1 MTSLDRSSAR
11 ALGPIAFGGVL
22 VALLG
27 ACTTAPREQLA
38 VANASVQRASGPAA
52 AEAPLEL
59 ATAREKLERANV
71 AMANRDYTL
80 ARQLAEQ
87 ADADAALAE
96 AQSRSTRSQRALAEV
111 RESIRQ
117 LRDEMAKKTAAPQS

>member
-11 ALGPIAFGGVL
+11 VLGPIAFGGVL